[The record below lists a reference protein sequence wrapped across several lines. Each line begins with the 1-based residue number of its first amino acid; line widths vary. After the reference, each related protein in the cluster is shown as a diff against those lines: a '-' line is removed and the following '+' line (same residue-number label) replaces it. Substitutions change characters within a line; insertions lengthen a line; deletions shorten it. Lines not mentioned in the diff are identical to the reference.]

1 MKFEEVSASRFL
13 NFNTFGENKFL
24 IVHHSLVEKS
34 ELIRGDSSN
43 RFEQSNSFFSFTYTQ
58 IFNFVKKI
66 SEEMSK
72 EGIKANELI
81 PILFHNPFDLI
92 LSTLSLWSLGS
103 IPVPL
108 NIHLLKEDLISEIN
122 FLKAKHIICETKFAN
137 YFPFIKRF
145 SISNTPS
152 EPQSI
157 DNLLSSNIA
166 VILFT
171 SGTSGKSKAV
181 PLNYANLFAA
191 FDAGNS
197 IFNYLKDDSWYLNL
211 PLYHIGG
218 FSILARAIL
227 AGSSIILPESNE
239 LDSLKNN
246 LDIVKPT
253 LVSLVATQLKRIC
266 EHGIRPNKELRAALI
281 GGGFSDE
288 TILIQAANLGWNIY
302 KVYGSTETS
311 AFVTAL
317 TPKEIFQKLKSI
329 GKPLKHVE
337 IKIFDEQR
345 HILPADGIG
354 EIGINAPSIF
364 RNYLDNKTD
373 SDAAF
378 YNQFYLT
385 GDFGFY
391 DTDGF
396 LYLENRRTDLIVSG
410 GENISPI
417 EIEQVIS
424 LFPNVD
430 EVCVFGLPDKE
441 WGEMVTA
448 VIITKDKN
456 EINFSE
462 LRVFLKEKL
471 SSFKVPKKY
480 FQLDSLPKSAIG
492 KIKRSEL
499 KKLFSGS
506 TSTHT

>member
-1 MKFEEVSASRFL
+1 MKFEEVSTSRFI

-24 IVHHSLVEKS
+24 VVHHSLVEKS
-34 ELIRGDSSN
+34 ELIKSDSSN
-43 RFEQSNSFFSFTYTQ
+43 GFNQSNGFFTVTYAQ
-58 IFNFVKKI
+58 IINFVKKI
-66 SEEMSK
+66 SEEMSN

-92 LSTLSLWSLGS
+92 LSTLSLWSLGA

-122 FLKAKHIICETKFAN
+122 FLKAKHIICEIKFAN

-152 EPQSI
+152 ESQSI

-166 VILFT
+166 VMLFT

-181 PLNYANLFAA
+181 PLSYDNLFGA
-191 FDAGNS
+191 FQAGDS
-197 IFNYLKDDSWYLNL
+197 IFHYSKNDSWYLNL

-218 FSILARAIL
+218 FSILVRAIL

-239 LDSLKNN
+239 LETLKNN
-246 LDIVKPT
+246 LKIVKPT
-253 LVSLVATQLKRIC
+253 LVSLVPTQLKRIC
-266 EHGIRPNKELRAALI
+266 ENGIHPNKELRAALI

-288 TILIQAANLGWNIY
+288 TILKQSVNLGWNIY

-317 TPKEIFQKLKSI
+317 TPEEIFQKPKSI
-329 GKPLKHVE
+329 GKPLMNVE
-337 IKIFDEQR
+337 IKIFDELR
-345 HILPADGIG
+345 NILHANEVG
-354 EIGINAPSIF
+354 EIGIKAPSIF

-378 YNQFYLT
+378 FNRYYLT
-385 GDFGFY
+385 GDYGFY

-410 GENISPI
+410 GENVSPI

-448 VIITKDKN
+448 VIISKDKS
-456 EINFSE
+456 EIIFSE